1 MADERE
7 IERAEN
13 LGVRF
18 PFEQEA
24 KTRIQQ
30 FAWTEFSL
38 PESPNVC
45 RLRPDTMVR
54 DGFGGHRDQPLSA

>member
-30 FAWTEFSL
+30 FARTEFSL

-45 RLRPDTMVR
+45 RFNADTMLR
-54 DGFGGHRDQPLSA
+54 RAFGGHRDQPLFA